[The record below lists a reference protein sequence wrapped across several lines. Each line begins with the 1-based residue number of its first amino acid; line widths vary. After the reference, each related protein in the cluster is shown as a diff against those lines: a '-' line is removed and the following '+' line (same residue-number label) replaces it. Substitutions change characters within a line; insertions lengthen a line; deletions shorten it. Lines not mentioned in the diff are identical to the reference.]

1 MPKQIK
7 VLYTPFEGEKQYF
20 NSVSAACAELG
31 LNYSTINI
39 KLRRKEQ
46 QGKKR
51 LHCWEFGKIEVLA

>member
-7 VLYTPFEGEKQYF
+7 ILYTPFEGDKRYF
-20 NSVSAACAELG
+20 SSVSSACTDLG

-39 KLRRKEQ
+39 KLRRQEQ

-51 LHCWEFGKIEVLA
+51 LHCWEQGKIEVLS